1 MEIPVSLQRKE
12 ENIQQQQNPQ
22 IILYLFPLLSR
33 LRLNSLTKT
42 EIEGKKRTTYLALL
56 NTALNWLFFSGAK
69 SHKLNDLEIMSH
81 LDRM

>member
-12 ENIQQQQNPQ
+12 ENTQQQQNPQ

-56 NTALNWLFFSGAK
+56 NTALN
-69 SHKLNDLEIMSH
+69 
-81 LDRM
+81 